1 MSRINDQS
9 TLIKHWALF
18 NILLTLLV
26 ITLGALTRLL
36 DAGLGCPDWPGCY
49 GQFTPPSSLE
59 AIQQAEQ
66 AYPIFPVEQVQA
78 WAEMIHRYAA
88 SLLGLSILL
97 MLLTCLKQE
106 GLRYMRLLVSASLFW
121 VIAQGIFGA
130 LTVTLRIWP
139 PVVTLHLLGG
149 LVMLLLCYGQY
160 QQALYQKSLELVVH
174 KKYQQPVIALAIM
187 IVIQLILGGWTSA
200 QYAGLACPDLPLCQG
215 QLWPD
220 TVHGPFHAP
229 QVSGQEYLGGL
240 LPMADRMAV
249 QILHRLGAVI
259 TLLAAAWLIWRL
271 WSQGHVS
278 SAINFILLPLLF
290 QAAVGI
296 SNVLLLLPL
305 PLALLH
311 NTGAVILWIC
321 FWHLILSGR
330 LAYADR
336 S

>member
-1 MSRINDQS
+1 MKAAF
-9 TLIKHWALF
+9 LKHWALF

-49 GQFTPPSSLE
+49 GKIIPPSNSEDIL
-59 AIQQAEQ
+59 QAEL
-66 AYPIFPVEQVQA
+66 AHPLFPVEQLQA

-88 SLLGLSILL
+88 SLLGLSILI
-97 MLLTCLKQE
+97 LTLICLKKE
-106 GLRYMRLLVSASLFW
+106 SLRYMRLLMAVSLFW
-121 VIAQGIFGA
+121 VIAQGVFGA
-130 LTVTLRIWP
+130 MTVTLRIWP

-160 QQALYQKSLELVVH
+160 QQALYKKPLELVIH
-174 KKYQQPVIALAIM
+174 KNYQQPVMLLAIM

-215 QLWPD
+215 QIWPD
-220 TVHGPFHAP
+220 TVHGPFYAP

-249 QILHRLGAVI
+249 QILHRLGAVLTFI
-259 TLLAAAWLIWRL
+259 AAGWLILRL
-271 WSQGHVS
+271 WPNGHQS
-278 SAINFILLPLLF
+278 SAVNFILLPLIF
-290 QAAVGI
+290 QAAIGI

-321 FWHLILSGR
+321 FWHLVLSGR
-330 LAYADR
+330 LAYANR
-336 S
+336 T